1 MRTHTPVTSRDYYCI
16 RDLVLLLLYPSV
28 FNESIVVQCYCCIYC
43 LLIDYY
49 CCITGPQTSQL
60 ATRMATNLMG
70 QMEPYELDRGEVWAT
85 YIERLEQF
93 FVANK
98 ITEGQRKKAVLL
110 TVIGL
115 KAYGLL
121 RNLLS
126 PAKPA
131 EKEFDEIIQVM
142 QNHLNPRP
150 LIIAERFKFH
160 RRNQGENES
169 VAQYVA
175 ELRKLS
181 EKYEF
186 GDYLGQALIDRLVC
200 GLVNER
206 VQQRLLSESELS
218 LKKAFEI
225 TQGMET
231 AQKETY
237 EMRSS
242 TSDGNRQVNVI
253 SRRSCT
259 RCGKGGHHPD
269 KCFYKDQECR
279 ACGRKGHIAR
289 MCQKRGQ
296 GRQNT
301 KQQGTLERKKIER
314 SVSHQTANLME
325 HDPDNQTSDTEDL
338 RLFTI

>member
-1 MRTHTPVTSRDYYCI
+1 
-16 RDLVLLLLYPSV
+16 
-28 FNESIVVQCYCCIYC
+28 
-43 LLIDYY
+43 
-49 CCITGPQTSQL
+49 
-60 ATRMATNLMG
+60 
-70 QMEPYELDRGEVWAT
+70 
-85 YIERLEQF
+85 
-93 FVANK
+93 
-98 ITEGQRKKAVLL
+98 
-110 TVIGL
+110 
-115 KAYGLL
+115 
-121 RNLLS
+121 
-126 PAKPA
+126 
-131 EKEFDEIIQVM
+131 M

-181 EKYEF
+181 EKCEL
-186 GDYLGQALIDRLVC
+186 GDYLEQALRDRLVC
-200 GLVNER
+200 RLVNER

-225 TQGMET
+225 AQGMET

-242 TSDGNRQVNVI
+242 TSDGDRQVNI
-253 SRRSCT
+253 ICRRLCT

-289 MCQKRGQ
+289 MC
-296 GRQNT
+296 
-301 KQQGTLERKKIER
+301 
-314 SVSHQTANLME
+314 
-325 HDPDNQTSDTEDL
+325 
-338 RLFTI
+338 